1 MKQDLD
7 QFISNSIFVVAMGS
21 ALVLATALIYG
32 CGGVDIA
39 NKSGG
44 NSIVTDTDI
53 TYTTITSELAD
64 ENSGENPSCIGAFG
78 DGFLWK
84 PESDS
89 DGSLVIL
96 FPSKYVNK
104 FESVAV
110 DGEEGEFSA
119 FANGDRQHW
128 RFSKSGGEYTGS
140 VVITD
145 QGKSCEFVVINPSE
159 RFEG

>member
-1 MKQDLD
+1 MRDLD
-7 QFISNSIFVVAMGS
+7 QFISDAIFALAMTGCLTLG
-21 ALVLATALIYG
+21 AIMLVG

-53 TYTTITSELAD
+53 TYITNTSELAD
-64 ENSGENPSCIGAFG
+64 DKSGVNPSCVGAFG

-96 FPSKYVNK
+96 FPSKYTVK

-110 DGEEGEFSA
+110 DGEEGAFSA